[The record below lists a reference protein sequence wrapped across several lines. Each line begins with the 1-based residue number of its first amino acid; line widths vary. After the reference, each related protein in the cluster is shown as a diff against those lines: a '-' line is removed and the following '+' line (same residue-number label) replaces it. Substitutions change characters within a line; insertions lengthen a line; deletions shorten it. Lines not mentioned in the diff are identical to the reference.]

1 MTAHPNNAQSN
12 ATNVRS
18 SLPSINPHPVP
29 IQTFEANMDEHLLI
43 MRGVAK
49 GFVQGEQR
57 IEVLSNVNLTIHTG
71 ELVAIVGSSGSGKST
86 LVSLIAGLLRP
97 DTGTIEFAGQPV
109 TEPSP
114 ERGVVFQN
122 YSLLPWLPV
131 TDNIALAV
139 NSVFPQWSAQER
151 KVYVGKFIQ
160 MVNLTHAANK
170 RPSELSGGM
179 RQRVSLARTL
189 AIKPRLLLLD
199 EPLSALDAL
208 TRAVLQQE
216 IARICA
222 DEKITALLITNDIDE
237 ALLLA
242 DRVIPLTPGPKAT
255 LGPSFVVD
263 LPRPRDASVLFHTP
277 EFRQLR
283 AKVMKHLLE
292 MRQTNRAN
300 TKSVRPLPNVVPIH
314 ERRPIGELVTS
325 STSSK
330 LDG

>member
-1 MTAHPNNAQSN
+1 
-12 ATNVRS
+12 
-18 SLPSINPHPVP
+18 
-29 IQTFEANMDEHLLI
+29 MDEHLLV
-43 MRGVAK
+43 MRGVSK
-49 GFVQGEQR
+49 GFVQGDR
-57 IEVLSNVNLTIHTG
+57 RVEVLADLNLTIHTG

-86 LVSLIAGLLRP
+86 LVSLIAGLQAP
-97 DTGTIEFAGQPV
+97 DAGTIEFAGKRV
-109 TEPSP
+109 TEPGP

-122 YSLLPWLPV
+122 YSLLPWLSV

-139 NSVFPQWSAQER
+139 NSVFPTWTRDER
-151 KVYVGKFIQ
+151 RAYVEKFIQ
-160 MVNLTHAANK
+160 MVNLSHAAHK

-216 IARICA
+216 IASICA
-222 DEKITALLITNDIDE
+222 HEKITALLITNDIDE

-242 DRVIPLTPGPKAT
+242 DRVIPLTSGPQAT

-277 EFRQLR
+277 EFRELR
-283 AKVMKHLLE
+283 SKVMTHLLE
-292 MRQTNRAN
+292 MRQTSQAR
-300 TKSVRPLPNVVPIH
+300 TKPARPLPKAIPIH
-314 ERRPIGELVTS
+314 DRWRPAPKEAVS
-325 STSSK
+325 SQK
-330 LDG
+330 